1 MTVYKAVSKANK
13 KSEGTSLRSQQVVN
27 KEFRFQCTLT
37 PIAMG
42 VFGEIGYCI
51 RLETI

>member
-1 MTVYKAVSKANK
+1 MTVYKASQ
-13 KSEGTSLRSQQVVN
+13 KSEAISVQTHKKQ
-27 KEFRFQCTLT
+27 FRFQCTLT

-51 RLETI
+51 RLDTI